1 MKINKK
7 YLSRGLPDDKVV
19 ISSEYYKNDRPSF
32 ICSVC
37 NCTLSKLTD
46 SSGQNPSF
54 YCTRCNIEFDPE
66 SENVRRESK
75 LSVPDRN
82 VEPAVATTPG
92 IGADSVAIRH
102 EPELKGAFKALRDRG
117 IRITSY
123 RED

>member
-7 YLSRGLPDDKVV
+7 HLSRGLPDDKVV

-46 SSGQNPSF
+46 SSGQNPTF

>member
-1 MKINKK
+1 M
-7 YLSRGLPDDKVV
+7 L
-19 ISSEYYKNDRPSF
+19 E
-32 ICSVC
+32 
-37 NCTLSKLTD
+37 
-46 SSGQNPSF
+46 
-54 YCTRCNIEFDPE
+54 
-66 SENVRRESK
+66 ESK